1 MSFASNLTTLRAV
14 VSQLSAFEKIVGE
27 NQLSLEEYFT
37 YLPLFEKI
45 GKLAKVLDKGLVLEI
60 TEDEE
65 GNAQTVRYF
74 FEAPDYKRI
83 RARLDGQGQEGAVGV
98 GESSGSL
105 VDYHQRKH
113 AEQVRKSLAT
123 PKNPSYAAKRHANPL
138 LPLESFLEMEWDE
151 VPYSFRDELE
161 RAHRDGE

>member
-14 VSQLSAFEKIVGE
+14 VSQLSAFEKTVGE

-45 GKLAKVLDKGLVLEI
+45 GKLAKILDKGLVLEI
-60 TEDEE
+60 IEDED

-74 FEAPDYKRI
+74 FEAPDYKQI

-98 GESSGSL
+98 GGGSESPT
-105 VDYHQRKH
+105 DNHQRIS
-113 AEQVRKSLAT
+113 AEQVRGGLTT
-123 PKNPSYAAKRHANPL
+123 PKSPSQPAKRYTNPL
-138 LPLESFLEMEWDE
+138 LPPESPEMEE
-151 VPYSFRDELE
+151 VPFSFRDELE
-161 RAHRDGE
+161 RAHRGGE